1 METSGRIARRFV
13 SWLGSSTLDG
23 RSHVEAPTPEV
34 AAQVRAAQLRA
45 VHELLPAAVVGS
57 MVATLALYAVLRNR
71 VPHAELLVWTLGRQ
85 LFNLFRVVRGV
96 LLLAKRDPVARQAPY
111 VDLLLTGMD
120 GIAWGAMGWWLT
132 PIMQLDVAVITL
144 SVAVGVAA
152 IGVLGLH
159 VYFPMIL
166 VFALPITVPNAF
178 YALGRQDDLG
188 VFCCFALLGLT
199 VLLVHEGWRS
209 NQRILEM
216 LRLRFEN
223 EQAMAAKGE
232 ALRQARLLADTK
244 SRFVATMSHEMRTP
258 LHGILGLLRMV
269 RQDAPSPQAQR
280 NLDLIQGSTE
290 HMVSVINEVLDF
302 SKMESGG
309 LPVDVQPFR
318 LTRLLQDLAD
328 TTRISCAEKGLKLD
342 LRLDLSPEE
351 LVMGDATRVRQVMLN
366 LLGNAIKFTMRGGI
380 GLHARR
386 DPLTGCIRMSVSDSG
401 VGIPSHEVDRIF
413 EPYRQAEGTYQRR
426 LGGTGLGLAISR
438 ELCQAMGGSLSC
450 RSDEGRGSVFVC
462 ELPLQ
467 VVLAEQARPN
477 HAPPSQRAVKPE
489 VDMHH
494 VGPDDSQE
502 GQASGP
508 CVLLVDDNPV
518 NLLVADAA
526 LQSLGARVVAV
537 DSGQAALDWLAG
549 HQPDVILMDCEMPG
563 LDGMETTRQIR
574 LHERRDGRMA
584 TPIVAV
590 TGNGHED
597 YLARCVPAGMND
609 FLGKPFDPSQ
619 LREVLQRQ
627 LSPQDAALA

>member
-1 METSGRIARRFV
+1 METQGRMARSFF
-13 SWLGSSTLDG
+13 SWFGSSTLDG
-23 RSHVEAPTPEV
+23 RSHAEPPSPEV
-34 AAQVRAAQLRA
+34 AARVRAAQLRA

-57 MVATLALYAVLRNR
+57 MVATLAVYAVLRSR
-71 VPHAELLVWTLGRQ
+71 VPHDDLLLWTLGHQ
-85 LFNLFRVVRGV
+85 LFNIAR
-96 LLLAKRDPVARQAPY
+96 LAYALVYLRRRQPDEARNPQI
-111 VDLLLTGMD
+111 DLALAALD

-132 PIMQLDVAVITL
+132 PIHQLDVAVITL

-188 VFCCFALLGLT
+188 LFCCFAMLGLT
-199 VLLVHEGWRS
+199 VLLLHEGWRS

-216 LRLRFEN
+216 LRLRFES
-223 EQAMAAKGE
+223 EEAMAAKVE

-269 RQDAPSPQAQR
+269 RDDAPAPHAQR

-290 HMVSVINEVLDF
+290 HMVKVINEVLDF

-309 LPVDVQPFR
+309 LPVDMQPFR
-318 LTRLLQDLAD
+318 LADLLQDLAD
-328 TTRISCAEKGLKLD
+328 TTRIACAEKGLKLD
-342 LRLDLSPEE
+342 LRLDLDPQE
-351 LVMGDATRVRQVMLN
+351 LVMGDATRLRQVMLN
-366 LLGNAIKFTMRGGI
+366 LLGNAVKFTMRGGI
-380 GLHARR
+380 GLHVRR
-386 DPLTGCIRMSVSDSG
+386 DRLTGCVRMSVSDSG
-401 VGIPSHEVDRIF
+401 VGIPSHEVSHVF
-413 EPYRQAEGTYQRR
+413 EPFRQAEGTYQKRF
-426 LGGTGLGLAISR
+426 GGTGLGLAISR

-467 VVLAEQARPN
+467 VVEAEQSGWPVATAASATAKMSSDTAGPFGVGDKPIP
-477 HAPPSQRAVKPE
+477 HA
-489 VDMHH
+489 
-494 VGPDDSQE
+494 
-502 GQASGP
+502 
-508 CVLLVDDNPV
+508 LLVDDNPV

-526 LQSLGARVVAV
+526 LQCLGVKVTAV
-537 DSGQAALDWLAG
+537 DSGQAALDWLAS
-549 HQPDVILMDCEMPG
+549 HRPDVILMDCEMPG
-563 LDGMETTRQIR
+563 MDGIETTRQIR
-574 LHERRDGRMA
+574 QRERRDGHAA

-597 YLARCVPAGMND
+597 YVARCVPAGMND
-609 FLGKPFDPSQ
+609 FLGKPFDPPE
-619 LREVLQRQ
+619 LLAVLQRQ
-627 LSPQDAALA
+627 LKPQPVAVA